1 MDYQLKELKGLREEL
16 DRVIEEKKNKVR
28 TLCYKL
34 NEECDKEVK
43 DFFHK
48 TFNGKYEWD
57 GYKVWITGEENPFAD
72 FRVAWETDW
81 DSPTYDRFVKFEL
94 ESYGFRRI
102 DPTNCENAE
111 SIMRHHRSVE
121 ELFFM
126 MSEGHLDKIKEIE
139 NTYRDIID
147 ETKKHHQ
154 TKGGLEQLKD
164 KEREVCKKYAD
175 RLNELFVEGFEF
187 NVKGIYKKYYKQY
200 ENEIRLAGDYHYD
213 ICRIRIDKVTPKQ
226 MVYTL
231 IRENKRWD
239 DNKEQY
245 VPTGECTEFQYRKT
259 KSNIEQELKTL
270 YQNYFI
276 DFKALHLK
284 ELEEKES

>member
-1 MDYQLKELKGLREEL
+1 MDYQLKELKRLREEL

-28 TLCYKL
+28 ALCYKL

-81 DSPTYDRFVKFEL
+81 DSPTYDRYVKFEL

-175 RLNELFVEGFEF
+175 RLDELFVEGFEF
-187 NVKGIYKKYYKQY
+187 NVKGIYKKYYKRY
-200 ENEIRLAGDYHYD
+200 DNEIRLAGDCHWD

-245 VPTGECTEFQYRKT
+245 VPTGKLTEFQYRKT